1 MKMSRLVYSRHSG
14 HHDISVVD
22 GEGGRLLL
30 TGGGRARKQS
40 CVDLDNLREHKLN
53 YSPLLFSALLFAPEP
68 RRALVAGLGA
78 GVVPREMVHYL
89 DSVHVDVIELD
100 LGVLDVAREFFAFK
114 EGPRLKVIPGDA
126 REVMA
131 AMQTAGGEPY
141 NIIILDAFQGDYI
154 PGHLVTVEFLTTVR
168 SLLSEAGVVAANV
181 FNTHA
186 WFGSQVR
193 TFEEV
198 FGGGIYALNGT
209 SAPAT
214 TILFAAGS
222 AAPEPGK
229 GIQSSPA
236 EIASRLGLCFEL
248 RVPLRQSSAGMDGDC
263 RVLRDGG
270 GRCQGIGDR
279 D

>member
-1 MKMSRLVYSRHSG
+1 MSRIVHSSHSR

-53 YSPLLFSALLFAPEP
+53 YSSLFFSALLFVPEP

-100 LGVLDVAREFFAFK
+100 PDILDVAREFFAFK
-114 EGPRLKVIPGDA
+114 ESTRLKVIPGDA
-126 REVMA
+126 REVIES
-131 AMQTAGGEPY
+131 MQAVGGEPY
-141 NIIILDAFQGDYI
+141 DIIILDAFQGDYI
-154 PGHLVTVEFLTTVR
+154 PGHLVTVEFLATVR
-168 SLLSEAGVVAANV
+168 SLLSETGVVAANV

-186 WFGSQVR
+186 WFGSEVR

-198 FGGGIYALNGT
+198 FGGRIYALNGT
-209 SAPAT
+209 NAPST

-222 AAPEPGK
+222 EAPEPGK

-236 EIASRLGLCFEL
+236 EIAARLGLCFEL
-248 RVPLRQSSAGMDGDC
+248 RVPLRFSSAGMGGNC
-263 RVLRDGG
+263 RVLRDGEVLSV
-270 GRCQGIGDR
+270 
-279 D
+279 